1 MATAVLSRL
10 PVYDSQKNKYEKTER
25 ALDENG
31 NLIFVDSFLYTNEEV
46 ESIKRNLP
54 KMVDYQGELGKLTY
68 SVGEVFVNNSLN
80 VYFNG
85 LNVTPDLSYVG
96 PDSFSLD
103 NNYIEVVNEESRI
116 FATYLIER

>member
-10 PVYDSQKNKYEKTER
+10 PVYDSQKNKYEKTEK

-46 ESIKRNLP
+46 ESAKRNLP
-54 KMVDYQGELGKLTY
+54 KMVDYEGELGKLTY
-68 SVGEVFVNNSLN
+68 SIGEVFVNNSLN

-85 LNVTPDLSYVG
+85 LNVTPDLSSVG
-96 PDSFSLD
+96 PDSFSLN
-103 NNYIEVVNEESRI
+103 NNYLEVVNEESRI